1 MSSPHH
7 PTGPGAPQWRE
18 EPGPHPGPNGQP
30 SAGSQYGQGPGN
42 PGPGGQYGQGPGGQY
57 GQGPGPYGPDAQGGQ
72 PTPYGSGPG
81 PYGSGPAQHGSG
93 PGPYGSGPGQYGQ
106 APGQY
111 GSGPGPY
118 GSGPGQFGPGPAPQR
133 PRRTGPGLL
142 GPLTLRDL
150 FLLFA
155 GLLALIVLFV
165 PYKNYDIITMSLW
178 SWNIDAM
185 GTFVFVVLAI
195 LLIVGAVLMNKLG
208 TGRMRVGS
216 LGLDQF
222 ISVLSSVA
230 FAFAFVQLITSAPYW
245 SVGAYLAFF
254 AALIAFFAGVFTM
267 LPFFA
272 AEFAGR
278 EDVPAHAKARPVT
291 KAAQHPAPQA
301 HVPGGFD
308 GGYGSGP
315 HPGAQGPQG
324 QGGPGGVGPGQYGQA
339 VPGQDGPSQYGAPQG
354 GYGQPGYDSAQPT
367 WGSDQSAYD
376 AGQQGRPG
384 DQAASGRHAYSDD
397 AGSPFTGGTPRPQAS
412 FAPPAE
418 DRSSGTDDASGQPVQ
433 STGSGQTY
441 LGDQHP
447 RDPRHSQS
455 EPTQTFG
462 LGTEP
467 EESAWTSTA
476 SAASAASAAEPT
488 PAASQADADD
498 ASAARRDGTA
508 GDGSAD
514 AAALRANADDTVAIS
529 RTVVES
535 GPTSTEEETITSVS
549 ERRRGRHSAEST
561 VEAES
566 SANAASPDSDA
577 RSGSSTVSQPGTVTS
592 STVTSADE
600 PGPGPL
606 GVFDGGTKA
615 AASQGTE
622 SRSAN
627 ASPASREGAA
637 EDATSAETTSASTSS
652 ANATSA
658 DATPVDSATKS
669 SATAEA
675 EETNIR
681 STEATVVNSEG
692 VVETEPGADPTGRE
706 APESRA
712 DDSRSSTERR
722 GVVAASSGVTVASG
736 DDVTTTDAESSTERT
751 AMTGD
756 HASSSPDGDS
766 PDRAAGSADRWSVG
780 DRRPEDQVSTETVG
794 DETVSRETAGE
805 ETVQVDAVTT
815 EDSRSS
821 AEPTTERTTPPDS
834 DEPTQYV
841 PMTNYRDSSQER
853 TASTDRDT
861 SDGESSDRSASGSG
875 ADRPASSTAETTEEK
890 TVIQAFW
897 FAVPEPREA
906 VDATT
911 GMPVFTIYPGDWF
924 LALED
929 HGTSFTVRDSDG
941 KEGVLRNLEGIQRG

>member
-7 PTGPGAPQWRE
+7 PTGPGAPQWRDQ
-18 EPGPHPGPNGQP
+18 PGPHPGPNSQP
-30 SAGSQYGQGPGN
+30 PAGGQYGHGPG
-42 PGPGGQYGQGPGGQY
+42 GQAPGGQYGQGPGGQAPGGQY

-81 PYGSGPAQHGSG
+81 PYGSGPAQYGSG

-111 GSGPGPY
+111 GSGPSQYGSGPGPY
-118 GSGPGQFGPGPAPQR
+118 GSGPGQFGSGPAPQR
-133 PRRTGPGLL
+133 PRRTGPGLV

-165 PYKNYDIITMSLW
+165 PYKNYDIITMPLW
-178 SWNIDAM
+178 SWNIDSM
-185 GTFVFVVLAI
+185 GTLVFVVLAI
-195 LLIVGAVLMNKLG
+195 LLIVGAVLMNKFG
-208 TGRMRVGS
+208 NGRMRVGS

-291 KAAQHPAPQA
+291 KTAQHPAPQA

-339 VPGQDGPSQYGAPQG
+339 APGQGGPSQYGAPQG
-354 GYGQPGYDSAQPT
+354 GFGQPGYDSAQPN
-367 WGSDQSAYD
+367 WGSDQPSYD
-376 AGQQGRPG
+376 AGQQGGPG
-384 DQAASGRHAYSDD
+384 EQAASGRHAYSDD

-476 SAASAASAAEPT
+476 SAAEPT
-488 PAASQADADD
+488 PAASPTASQTDADD

-514 AAALRANADDTVAIS
+514 AAAPQTNADDTVAIS

-549 ERRRGRHSAEST
+549 ERRRGRHSAPEST
-561 VEAES
+561 SETET
-566 SANAASPDSDA
+566 SASAASPDSEA

-622 SRSAN
+622 SRSAA
-627 ASPASREGAA
+627 ASPESREGAST
-637 EDATSAETTSASTSS
+637 DATSSNAASANTTSSDATTTSAS
-652 ANATSA
+652 
-658 DATPVDSATKS
+658 
-669 SATAEA
+669 AEA
-675 EETNIR
+675 DESNIR
-681 STEATVVNSEG
+681 STEATVVNAEG
-692 VVETEPGADPTGRE
+692 VVETDPGADPTGKE
-706 APESRA
+706 APESRT
-712 DDSRSSTERR
+712 DDSRSS
-722 GVVAASSGVTVASG
+722 G
-736 DDVTTTDAESSTERT
+736 AESEAERSAT
-751 AMTGD
+751 TGD
-756 HASSSPDGDS
+756 RVAGSGDGDS
-766 PDRAAGSADRWSVG
+766 SDRAPDSADRGSAG
-780 DRRPEDQVSTETVG
+780 DRRPEGQGSTETVSRETVG
-794 DETVSRETAGE
+794 DETVQA
-805 ETVQVDAVTT
+805 DAVT
-815 EDSRSS
+815 SQGGGAS

-841 PMTNYRDSSQER
+841 PMTNYRDSSEQR
-853 TASTDRDT
+853 TASA
-861 SDGESSDRSASGSG
+861 DGESSDRSASGSRE
-875 ADRPASSTAETTEEK
+875 DRQASDSAETTEEK

-906 VDATT
+906 VDAKT

>member
-7 PTGPGAPQWRE
+7 PTGPGAPQWRDQ
-18 EPGPHPGPNGQP
+18 PGPHPGPNSQP
-30 SAGSQYGQGPGN
+30 PAGGQYGHGPG
-42 PGPGGQYGQGPGGQY
+42 GQAPGGQYGQGPGGQAPGGQY

-81 PYGSGPAQHGSG
+81 PYGSGPAQYGSG

-111 GSGPGPY
+111 GSGPSQYGSGPGPY
-118 GSGPGQFGPGPAPQR
+118 GSGPGQFGSGPAPQR
-133 PRRTGPGLL
+133 PRRTGPGLV

-165 PYKNYDIITMSLW
+165 PYKNYDIITMPLW
-178 SWNIDAM
+178 SWNIDSM
-185 GTFVFVVLAI
+185 GTLVFVVLAI
-195 LLIVGAVLMNKLG
+195 LLIVGAVLMNKFG
-208 TGRMRVGS
+208 NGRMRVGS

-291 KAAQHPAPQA
+291 KTAQHPAPQA

-339 VPGQDGPSQYGAPQG
+339 APGQGGPSQYGAPQG
-354 GYGQPGYDSAQPT
+354 GFGQPGYDSAQPN
-367 WGSDQSAYD
+367 WGSDQPSYD
-376 AGQQGRPG
+376 AGQQGGPG
-384 DQAASGRHAYSDD
+384 EQAASGRHAYSDD

-476 SAASAASAAEPT
+476 SAAEPT
-488 PAASQADADD
+488 PAASPTASQTDADD

-514 AAALRANADDTVAIS
+514 AAAPQTNADDTVAIS

-549 ERRRGRHSAEST
+549 ERRRGRHSAPEST
-561 VEAES
+561 SETET
-566 SANAASPDSDA
+566 SASAASPDSEA

-622 SRSAN
+622 SRSAA
-627 ASPASREGAA
+627 ASPESREGAST
-637 EDATSAETTSASTSS
+637 DATSSNAASANTTSSDATTTSAS
-652 ANATSA
+652 
-658 DATPVDSATKS
+658 
-669 SATAEA
+669 AEA
-675 EETNIR
+675 DESNIR
-681 STEATVVNSEG
+681 STEATVVNAEG
-692 VVETEPGADPTGRE
+692 VVETDPGADPTGKE
-706 APESRA
+706 APESRT

-736 DDVTTTDAESSTERT
+736 DDVTTTEAESETERSAT
-751 AMTGD
+751 TGD
-756 HASSSPDGDS
+756 RVAGSGDGDS
-766 PDRAAGSADRWSVG
+766 SDRAPDSADRGSAG
-780 DRRPEDQVSTETVG
+780 DRRPEGQGST
-794 DETVSRETAGE
+794 ETVSRETVGD
-805 ETVQVDAVTT
+805 ETVQVDAVT
-815 EDSRSS
+815 SQGGGAS

-841 PMTNYRDSSQER
+841 PMTNYRDSSEQR
-853 TASTDRDT
+853 TASA
-861 SDGESSDRSASGSG
+861 DGESSDRSASGSRE
-875 ADRPASSTAETTEEK
+875 DRQASDSAETTEEK

-906 VDATT
+906 VDAKT